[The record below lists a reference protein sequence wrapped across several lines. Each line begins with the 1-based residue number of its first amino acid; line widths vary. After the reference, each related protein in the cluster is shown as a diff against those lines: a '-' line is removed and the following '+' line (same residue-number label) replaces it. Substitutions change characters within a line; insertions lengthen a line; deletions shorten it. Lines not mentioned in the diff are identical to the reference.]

1 MTQTNIIQFTN
12 SPFSRKVRYDMR
24 GHGRSDKPTSPDAH
38 TSVRYAQD
46 FSAVSRA
53 FSLDKPVFVGWSVLL
68 LSVQGKIIETR
79 HLRTGASPVRYI

>member
-1 MTQTNIIQFTN
+1 
-12 SPFSRKVRYDMR
+12 MR

-53 FSLDKPVFVGWSVLL
+53 FSLEKPVFVGWSVLL
-68 LSVQGKIIETR
+68 LSVQGKVIDT
-79 HLRTGASPVRYI
+79 HHPHTGALPVRYLKRVVSVCTLT